1 MRRLLLLLA
10 SLLALSCVD
19 LIPPPLPDDDVN
31 LGSDDDD
38 DTAGPDDDDD
48 TQPDDDDTQ
57 PDDDDTFPDDDDT
70 FPDDDDVSD
79 DDDTGDDDDA
89 TVTPTSCPCGF
100 GQLCLGTTCS
110 WAPTFAVGM
119 LESASSVI
127 PFAASAQGCFYTA
140 SFLGDPIV
148 ANDGPCTAAI
158 LEPSAIPTQYWEADA
173 GNVTVTGGVLDPI
186 TFTGGGP
193 VECLFDDV
201 AIDADLFSPGQL
213 LNFTSTGG
221 ADFPAIDELIVAP
234 SPISGVPGAY
244 NPGAPMS
251 MAWSGGGGSYVEL
264 VVTAEDPDN
273 GNAHAVT
280 CRVPDIGGY
289 VIPASLTAFLPDDG
303 IEKTAVFAR
312 TQAAHLEFPDDLLVI
327 EAIAQTNWTVDLD

>member
-1 MRRLLLLLA
+1 MTRRLLLLLCGLAAA
-10 SLLALSCVD
+10 SACVD
-19 LIPPPLPDDDVN
+19 LIPPPLGDDDISLVDDDDTVVDDDDTV
-31 LGSDDDD
+31 DDDD
-38 DTAGPDDDDD
+38 DTVDDDD

-57 PDDDDTFPDDDDT
+57 PDDDDVVDDDDT
-70 FPDDDDVSD
+70 V
-79 DDDTGDDDDA
+79 DDDDA
-89 TVTPTSCPCGF
+89 TVAPSACPCGF
-100 GQLCLGTTCS
+100 GQLCLGSTCA

-119 LESASSVI
+119 LEGASSFI

-148 ANDGPCTAAI
+148 AADGPCTASI
-158 LEPSAIPTQYWEADA
+158 LEPSAIPTQYFPADA
-173 GNVTVTGGVLDPI
+173 GSVTVTGGVLDPI
-186 TFTGGGP
+186 EFTGLGP
-193 VECLFDDV
+193 VECLYDEV
-201 AIDADLFSPGQL
+201 GIDQDLFTSGQVL
-213 LNFTSTGG
+213 HFESTGG

-234 SPISGVPGAY
+234 GAISGVPGPY

-251 MAWSGGGGSYVEL
+251 MAWSGAGGSYVEL

-289 VIPASLTAFLPDDG
+289 IIPASLTSYLPDDG

-312 TQAAHLEFPDDLLVI
+312 TAAAHLEFPVDLLVI